1 MEDDDGWVGNSLEED
16 VNNWIACAFEEYAEV
31 MPMMHSVK
39 ENVIKIEMKEKVY
52 RIEVDSESGIPKSI
66 QENSGTASAKI
77 QQFLD
82 ICNTKFNKQ
91 GSIELLSESLNF
103 MISQFQKIVIDCKV
117 P

>member
-1 MEDDDGWVGNSLEED
+1 MEDDDGWGGNSLEED

-31 MPMMHSVK
+31 VPMVHSVT

-52 RIEVDSESGIPKSI
+52 KIEVDSESGVPKSI

-82 ICNTKFNKQ
+82 ICNAKFNKA
-91 GSIELLSESLNF
+91 GSIDSLPESLNF
-103 MISQFQKIVIDCKV
+103 MISKFQKIVIDGEV